1 MITVRDLLEQK
12 TDIDVYD
19 DYDESLA
26 IAFCGPMA
34 LTDEGEKEFG
44 KALDLEVTIPY
55 DVAIVHVNDDEE
67 LLDIAVRLFCSL
79 AGYCTT
85 DEYDRWFKEGQA

>member
-1 MITVRDLLEQK
+1 MEQEV
-12 TDIDVYD
+12 DIDVYD

-55 DVAIVHVNDDEE
+55 DVAIVHVNGNEE
-67 LLDIAVRLFCSL
+67 LLDIAVRLFCSM
-79 AGYCTT
+79 AGYCTCN
-85 DEYDRWFKEGQA
+85 EYDRWFVEG

>member
-1 MITVRDLLEQK
+1 MTVREFMAMDV
-12 TDIDVYD
+12 DIDVYD
-19 DYDESLA
+19 DYDESLG
-26 IAFCGPMA
+26 IAYCGPMA

-44 KALDLEVTIPY
+44 RVMDLEVTIPY

-79 AGYCTT
+79 AGYCTA
-85 DEYDRWFKEGQA
+85 DEYDRWFKEV